1 VRGADLRVHAGQ
13 VAFDGGPDQ
22 RVLHVGERGGEELAQ
37 FDRGGQAGRRLGRT
51 RVADV
56 VLVEDALER
65 GGADVATQTIYGSVG
80 SKRALVFALVE
91 LIDEE
96 SDVPALARRVTEAA
110 TASEAL
116 AAGVH
121 LTRQMQERVGD
132 VIAVLMSAG
141 VVDAGAAAAA
151 GEGLARHRG
160 GAVTVAQ
167 RMSELDGLRDGVSVD
182 EAAAAISVL
191 TSTAVYKQFRAE
203 FGWSFDD
210 CERWI
215 LTTLSDRLAR
225 RAD

>member
-1 VRGADLRVHAGQ
+1 MPLSDSSTHHTTRRQRQAQATRADILAAARRLFA
-13 VAFDGGPDQ
+13 
-22 RVLHVGERGGEELAQ
+22 ERGYAHVSMT
-37 FDRGGQAGRRLGRT
+37 DIAR
-51 RVADV
+51 D
-56 VLVEDALER
+56 
-65 GGADVATQTIYGSVG
+65 ADVATQTIYGSVG

-96 SDVPALARRVTEAA
+96 SDVPALARRVTEAP
-110 TASEAL
+110 TAGEAL

-141 VVDAGAAAAA
+141 VVDSDAAAAA
-151 GEGLARHRG
+151 AEGLARHRS
-160 GAVTVAQ
+160 GAVTIAQ

-191 TSTAVYKQFRAE
+191 TSTAVYKQFRGE

-225 RAD
+225 SAD